1 MREWGK
7 ITRFFFPFNFYNH
20 YCVLLHENNHT
31 IKSIS
36 GQTDKIKTDTG
47 QRMDMIEFIYEII
60 SITKLKT
67 LKFK

>member
-1 MREWGK
+1 MS
-7 ITRFFFPFNFYNH
+7 
-20 YCVLLHENNHT
+20 LHENNHA
-31 IKSIS
+31 IKFIS